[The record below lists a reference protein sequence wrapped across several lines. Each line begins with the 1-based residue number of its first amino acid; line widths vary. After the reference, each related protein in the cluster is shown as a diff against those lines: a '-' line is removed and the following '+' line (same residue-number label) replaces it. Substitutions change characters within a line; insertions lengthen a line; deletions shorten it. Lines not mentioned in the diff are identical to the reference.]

1 MTANGETMADT
12 EKDNT
17 ETVPDKVIVTNPE
30 VGASNNRIEKMK
42 KLTGRLRGQKGAMTR
57 EYKKLDEF
65 ITDFQ
70 QAGDN
75 NFPATILQTKAQDL
89 MASNDRM
96 RKYRDELESISNELT
111 LQMWESQENELGGIS
126 PDDAVAKV
134 YEDVDSYVGKY
145 KKTFRCKCTHHC
157 QSH

>member
-17 ETVPDKVIVTNPE
+17 ETVPDKTVIITNPE
-30 VGASNNRIEKMK
+30 VEASNNRIEKMK
-42 KLTGRLRGQKGAMTR
+42 KLTGRLRGQKSAMTR

-75 NFPATILQTKAQDL
+75 NFPASILQTKAQDL
-89 MASNDRM
+89 VASNEKM

-111 LQMWESQENELGGIS
+111 QQMWER
-126 PDDAVAKV
+126 V
-134 YEDVDSYVGKY
+134 
-145 KKTFRCKCTHHC
+145 KKMNSMAIL
-157 QSH
+157 QMML

>member
-12 EKDNT
+12 GKDNT
-17 ETVPDKVIVTNPE
+17 EVVPDKAVIVTNPE

-42 KLTGRLRGQKGAMTR
+42 KLTGRLRGQKSAMTR

-75 NFPATILQTKAQDL
+75 NFPASILQTKAQDL
-89 MASNDRM
+89 VASNEKM
-96 RKYRDELESISNELT
+96 RKYT
-111 LQMWESQENELGGIS
+111 
-126 PDDAVAKV
+126 
-134 YEDVDSYVGKY
+134 
-145 KKTFRCKCTHHC
+145 
-157 QSH
+157 

>member
-12 EKDNT
+12 ERNNA
-17 ETVPDKVIVTNPE
+17 ETVPEKVIVTNPDVE
-30 VGASNNRIEKMK
+30 ASNSRIEKMR
-42 KLTGRLRGQKGAMTR
+42 KLTGRLRGQKSAMTR

-75 NFPATILQTKAQDL
+75 KFPASILQTKVQDL
-89 MASNDRM
+89 VALNEKM

-111 LQMWESQENELGGIS
+111 QQMWESQENELDGNS
-126 PDDAVAKV
+126 PDDTVAKV
-134 YEDVDSYVGKY
+134 Y
-145 KKTFRCKCTHHC
+145 
-157 QSH
+157 

>member
-1 MTANGETMADT
+1 MAANGETLADT

-57 EYKKLDEF
+57 EYKKLDEL
-65 ITDFQ
+65 IKAFQ
-70 QAGDN
+70 KAGDD

-89 MASNDRM
+89 VASNDRM
-96 RKYRDELESISNELT
+96 RKHRDELESISNELT
-111 LQMWESQENELGGIS
+111 LTMWESQEHELDGIT
-126 PDDAVAKV
+126 PDD
-134 YEDVDSYVGKY
+134 
-145 KKTFRCKCTHHC
+145 TFR
-157 QSH
+157 